1 MKINENNNMK
11 IKNTKNSYGSIA
23 KILHWLIAIAIIFML
38 FLGFFMSGRTL
49 YTVHKSLGIT
59 ILIIMILRVL
69 WKLAN
74 SIPELPKNTPKWQ
87 KVASDLTHLSL
98 YLLAFILPFSGW
110 IMSTASNHAPNF
122 WWWFK
127 WPLTGI
133 SANGKL
139 AHFAHDLHGILAWVI
154 IGFICLHI
162 LAALKH
168 HFINKDDVLK
178 RML

>member
-1 MKINENNNMK
+1 MKINENNKMK

-23 KILHWLIAIAIIFML
+23 KILHWLIAISIIFML

-69 WKLAN
+69 WKLTN
-74 SIPELPKNTPKWQ
+74 SIPKLPKNTPKWENIAV
-87 KVASDLTHLSL
+87 KLTHLSL
-98 YLLAFILPFSGW
+98 YLLAFIMPFSGW
-110 IMSTASNHAPNF
+110 LMSTASNNAPDF

-127 WPLTGI
+127 WSLPGI
-133 SANGKL
+133 STNHHL
-139 AHFAHDLHGILAWVI
+139 ADFAHALHNILAWVI
-154 IGFICLHI
+154 IGFVCLHI

-168 HFINKDDVLK
+168 HFINKDDVLR